1 MERRFLHL
9 LVFVS
14 KVAITEVRQQRVFG
28 QLRTQRRVEG
38 GGWSSTRSRGLLNG
52 FRGGGALSQRLGS
65 GKPLILLLY
74 REASDRK
81 AVKYVLHISC
91 VIICHAK
98 PVRAE
103 MGGRWPGRAYPD
115 DSG

>member
-1 MERRFLHL
+1 MKGLHGKRFMHL
-9 LVFVS
+9 LVFIS
-14 KVAITEVRQQRVFG
+14 KVAITEVRQQHVFG
-28 QLRTQRRVEG
+28 QLRTQRRVEQY
-38 GGWSSTRSRGLLNG
+38 RSRGLLNG
-52 FRGGGALSQRLGS
+52 FGGGGALSQRLGS

-81 AVKYVLHISC
+81 AVRYVLHISC

-103 MGGRWPGRAYPD
+103 MGGRPPGRAYPD

>member
-1 MERRFLHL
+1 MERRSLHL
-9 LVFVS
+9 LVFIS
-14 KVAITEVRQQRVFG
+14 IVANTEVRQQRVFG
-28 QLRTQRRVEG
+28 QLRIQRRVEQY
-38 GGWSSTRSRGLLNG
+38 RSRGLLNG

-81 AVKYVLHISC
+81 AVRYVLHISC

-103 MGGRWPGRAYPD
+103 MGGRRPGRAYPY